1 MSLTFASYVLQ
12 PFFSVE
18 CPTPETAKQLLAAL
32 TICLLTYLNSFYMNA
47 TTKLQ
52 NVIMFTKIAALLI
65 IIVVGIACMSMGK
78 FIASKASIKLLIILL
93 KLYIC
98 ICFYQF
104 I

>member
-32 TICLLTYLNSFYMNA
+32 TICFLTYLNSYYMNA

-52 NVIMFTKIAALLI
+52 NVIMFTKITALLI
-65 IIVVGIACMSMGK
+65 IITVGVVCMSMGE
-78 FIASKASIKLLIILL
+78 FISNKLN
-93 KLYIC
+93 
-98 ICFYQF
+98 
-104 I
+104 